1 MCVSGQLVL
10 TRCLVFPHLQNATSV
25 GRAWVQSHVLSVG
38 PRRCVR
44 GERGLSKAA
53 MLSSIRDPIPG
64 TALCAKGQ
72 HVGWELWVC
81 PC

>member
-1 MCVSGQLVL
+1 M
-10 TRCLVFPHLQNATSV
+10 
-25 GRAWVQSHVLSVG
+25 QSHVLSVG
-38 PRRCVR
+38 PCRCVR

-64 TALCAKGQ
+64 AALCAKGQ